1 MEMCSKGIQPE
12 FQYHKKMKKVI
23 SRLFLVLGISIMISA
38 CGNIKTN
45 NYDLE
50 IMEEKMENK
59 NFNNATPEQLEGIKK
74 ALDSY
79 IEAAVKGDS
88 KIAEPVFTDN
98 ATISHIE
105 NDSLISLPIQALFDY
120 YNSDV
125 CPQPASYKITAC
137 QVADDVAIVAIDS
150 NFGGTKFDD
159 MFSMVKD
166 GKEWKIVSKIF
177 HVK

>member
-1 MEMCSKGIQPE
+1 
-12 FQYHKKMKKVI
+12 MKRIFCLFVI
-23 SRLFLVLGISIMISA
+23 SLGILLPITS
-38 CGNIKTN
+38 CGDNNKETQKDQNNKTATTMDTTK
-45 NYDLE
+45 YD
-50 IMEEKMENK
+50 
-59 NFNNATPEQLEGIKK
+59 NASPEQLAGIKK
-74 ALDSY
+74 ALDAY

-88 KIAEPVFTDN
+88 KIAEPVFTEN

-125 CPQPASYKITAC
+125 CPQPASYEITVC
-137 QVADDVAIVAIDS
+137 NVSNDVAVVAIDS
-150 NFGGTKFDD
+150 DFGGTKFDD

-166 GKEWKIVSKIF
+166 GKDWKIVSKIF

>member
-1 MEMCSKGIQPE
+1 
-12 FQYHKKMKKVI
+12 MKRIFCLLAI
-23 SRLFLVLGISIMISA
+23 S
-38 CGNIKTN
+38 
-45 NYDLE
+45 LE
-50 IMEEKMENK
+50 ILFSITSCGDNNK
-59 NFNNATPEQLEGIKK
+59 ETQKDQNNKTATTMDTTKYDNASPEQLAGIKK
-74 ALDSY
+74 ALDAY

-88 KIAEPVFTDN
+88 KIAEPVFTEN

-125 CPQPASYKITAC
+125 CPQPASYEITVC
-137 QVADDVAIVAIDS
+137 NVSNDVAVVAIDS
-150 NFGGTKFDD
+150 DFGGTKFDD

-166 GKEWKIVSKIF
+166 GKDWKIVSKIF

>member
-1 MEMCSKGIQPE
+1 
-12 FQYHKKMKKVI
+12 MKRIFCLFVI
-23 SRLFLVLGISIMISA
+23 SLGILFSITS
-38 CGNIKTN
+38 CGDNNKETQKDQNNKTATTMDTTK
-45 NYDLE
+45 YD
-50 IMEEKMENK
+50 
-59 NFNNATPEQLEGIKK
+59 NASPEQLAGIKK
-74 ALDSY
+74 ALDAY

-88 KIAEPVFTDN
+88 KIAEPVFTEN

-125 CPQPASYKITAC
+125 CPQPASYEITVC
-137 QVADDVAIVAIDS
+137 NVSNDVAVVAIDS
-150 NFGGTKFDD
+150 DFGGTKFDD

-166 GKEWKIVSKIF
+166 GKDWKIVSKIF

>member
-1 MEMCSKGIQPE
+1 
-12 FQYHKKMKKVI
+12 MKKI
-23 SRLFLVLGISIMISA
+23 LTGLFLVIGISSMVFS
-38 CGNIKTN
+38 CGNEKLN
-45 NYDLE
+45 NQNSELL
-50 IMEEKMENK
+50 EEKMENNK
-59 NFNNATPEQLEGIKK
+59 FNNATPEQLEGIKT
-74 ALDSY
+74 ALNAY

-88 KIAEPVFTDN
+88 KIAEPVFTEN

-125 CPQPASYKITAC
+125 CPQPASYDITVC
-137 QVADDVAIVAIDS
+137 NVSDDTAIVAIDS

-166 GKEWKIVSKIF
+166 GNNWKITSKVF

>member
-1 MEMCSKGIQPE
+1 MDTTK
-12 FQYHKKMKKVI
+12 
-23 SRLFLVLGISIMISA
+23 
-38 CGNIKTN
+38 
-45 NYDLE
+45 YD
-50 IMEEKMENK
+50 
-59 NFNNATPEQLEGIKK
+59 NASPEQLAGIKK
-74 ALDSY
+74 ALDAY

-88 KIAEPVFTDN
+88 KIAEPVFTEN

-125 CPQPASYKITAC
+125 CPQPASYEITVC
-137 QVADDVAIVAIDS
+137 NVSNDVAVVAIDS
-150 NFGGTKFDD
+150 DFGGIKFDD

-166 GKEWKIVSKIF
+166 GKDWKIVSKIF